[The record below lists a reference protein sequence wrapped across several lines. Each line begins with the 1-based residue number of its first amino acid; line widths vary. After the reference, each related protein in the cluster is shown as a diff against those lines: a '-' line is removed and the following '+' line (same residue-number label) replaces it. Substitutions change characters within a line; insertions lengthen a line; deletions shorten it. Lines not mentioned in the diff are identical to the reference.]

1 MKKENIFVKTAGLV
15 IALTLTLS
23 ATAQNEIPK
32 DSMNNA
38 VKRLIIQN
46 YGQITE
52 DPRLEPGLSG
62 YVRKKIS
69 GESVEVKTHIADTYY
84 SVSFEGK
91 GKISTIL
98 ELLQYKFDQLKD
110 SGYPINPDRFLTK
123 ITEENGRTYVAVALD
138 ETYIYPTTTG
148 NK

>member
-15 IALTLTLS
+15 IALTLALS
-23 ATAQNEIPK
+23 TTAQGLTPK
-32 DSMNNA
+32 DSIDNA
-38 VKRLIIQN
+38 IKELIIKN
-46 YGQITE
+46 YGEITE

-62 YVRKKIS
+62 YVHKKIT
-69 GESVEVKTHIADTYY
+69 GEPVEVKTHIADVYY
-84 SVSFEGK
+84 SVSFEGE
-91 GKISTIL
+91 GKKSTIL

-110 SGYPINPDRFLTK
+110 SGYPINPDRFLSK

-138 ETYIYPTTTG
+138 QTYIYPPAN